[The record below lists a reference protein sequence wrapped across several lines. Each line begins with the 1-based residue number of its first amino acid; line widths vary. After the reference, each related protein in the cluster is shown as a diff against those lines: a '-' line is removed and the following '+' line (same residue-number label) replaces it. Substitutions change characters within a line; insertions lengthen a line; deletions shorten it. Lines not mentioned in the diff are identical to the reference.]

1 MFKKVMFIGLGNHK
15 YLKTRHSIG
24 MQVMD
29 HIADLKNL
37 TWFKDASFPG
47 EFAKTIIYA
56 EPKSSKLIN
65 NNKLKKSKKSI
76 SPTTIA
82 SVGIENSPKSSSS
95 LDQSNNNYIPI
106 EIVLFK
112 PLLLMNISGKCIAKA
127 VKHFGMSPSNIIV
140 IHDDMERELGKISL
154 KFGGMDI
161 MELNQSFD
169 VFRLRLRVGIGRPKT
184 YDDDRDPENVQ
195 KYVLGCLTLEETKIF
210 KNEIFSKCHD
220 TLIECNASI
229 SRNCT
234 NLSLALSA
242 ALTIISAASTFP
254 LQNNRCFLKI

>member
-1 MFKKVMFIGLGNHK
+1 MASKELKSNHK

-47 EFAKTIIYA
+47 EFAKTVIYA

-65 NNKLKKSKKSI
+65 NNKLKKSSKGGDDGGDLKQQNTDQKLKNDETKSSTEKSI

-95 LDQSNNNYIPI
+95 LDQSNSNYIPI

-154 KFGGMDI
+154 KLGGMDI

-220 TLIECNASI
+220 TLIECSMDDNI
-229 SRNCT
+229 IKRN
-234 NLSLALSA
+234 L
-242 ALTIISAASTFP
+242 
-254 LQNNRCFLKI
+254 NR

>member
-1 MFKKVMFIGLGNHK
+1 MFKKVM
-15 YLKTRHSIG
+15 TRHSIG

-47 EFAKTIIYA
+47 EFAKTVIYA

-65 NNKLKKSKKSI
+65 NNKLKKSSKGGDDG
-76 SPTTIA
+76 
-82 SVGIENSPKSSSS
+82 VGIENSPKSSSS
-95 LDQSNNNYIPI
+95 LDQCNSNYIPI

-154 KFGGMDI
+154 KLGGSSNGHNGI
-161 MELNQSFD
+161 KSVIRCLQTEVNSHFTL
-169 VFRLRLRVGIGRPKT
+169 LRVGIGRPKT

-220 TLIECNASI
+220 TLIECSMDDNI
-229 SRNCT
+229 IKRN
-234 NLSLALSA
+234 L
-242 ALTIISAASTFP
+242 
-254 LQNNRCFLKI
+254 NR